1 MRQPHAQGILPKLPQ
16 HRTQACSDAHV
27 NEDEDKGKGKNATH
41 NTKTPIIAS
50 SQELYN
56 ITAIK
61 PKAPNK
67 LVVMVLILS
76 TIPVDAVAGSDIYLE
91 IMIPDELSSKNCGCM

>member
-1 MRQPHAQGILPKLPQ
+1 MFVVILPPITIFLF
-16 HRTQACSDAHV
+16 DADLILFLI
-27 NEDEDKGKGKNATH
+27 NATGKNATH